1 MYIPLHKDTQE
12 LYKISTIQLL
22 KNSEKK
28 NFLTQKEYE
37 INIAFFSTLM
47 RLTDKLDNQLKE
59 LDNQLKEL
67 DKTKSELNKTKTD
80 LLKIKELNK
89 QK

>member
-37 INIAFFSTLM
+37 NNIAFFSTLM
-47 RLTDKLDNQLKE
+47 RLTDKLDNK
-59 LDNQLKEL
+59 LKEL
-67 DKTKSELNKTKTD
+67 DKTKTELS
-80 LLKIKELNK
+80 KIKQLNNERK
-89 QK
+89 

>member
-59 LDNQLKEL
+59 LD
-67 DKTKSELNKTKTD
+67 KTKSELNKTKTD